1 MNSNV
6 SIVIPVYNEE
16 LHIENVVES
25 VEKYCENIIVV
36 DDKSTDSSLD
46 ILKKLETKYSKKI
59 FILENEKNSGI
70 GYSVK
75 KGFSKALELDNDI
88 VIKFDGDNQ
97 HLPEDIPKFIEKI
110 TKEGFDFVK
119 GNRFLNNAYSKPMPN
134 LKILGNLITTNLQKI
149 VSGNY
154 AISDPNNGFLGVKK
168 ECLNIIDFK
177 NLKNNYFFENS
188 LLINMS
194 SLGLKI
200 GEVPIQ
206 TIYQNEK
213 SSIPEGAVLPM
224 GNYKGFGLSLFCEIL
239 GGLLSGGKTIQPG
252 HDRLGG
258 VVNNMMSILIDPK
271 YLVEDSALNNELES
285 LIDYI
290 KSSPNASDDVPVM
303 LPGEIEQKNMKYRL
317 KNGIPIDDKTFEQI
331 LRAGDSLNVK
341 RPNLIV

>member
-213 SSIPEGAVLPM
+213 SSIPIFMASLKIIPTFIIFFYMRNVL
-224 GNYKGFGLSLFCEIL
+224 NAKFNLSINSIVFFIFLIIFVINLFVNNLSLWAVSIF
-239 GGLLSGGKTIQPG
+239 LLITY
-252 HDRLGG
+252 
-258 VVNNMMSILIDPK
+258 LI
-271 YLVEDSALNNELES
+271 
-285 LIDYI
+285 IDIFNFY
-290 KSSPNASDDVPVM
+290 S
-303 LPGEIEQKNMKYRL
+303 KN
-317 KNGIPIDDKTFEQI
+317 
-331 LRAGDSLNVK
+331 
-341 RPNLIV
+341 

>member
-119 GNRFLNNAYSKPMPN
+119 GNRFLNNAYSKPIPN

-213 SSIPEGAVLPM
+213 SSIPIFMASLKIIPTFIIFFYMRNVL
-224 GNYKGFGLSLFCEIL
+224 NAKFNLSINSIVFFIFLIIFVINLFVNNLSLWAVSIF
-239 GGLLSGGKTIQPG
+239 LLITY
-252 HDRLGG
+252 
-258 VVNNMMSILIDPK
+258 LI
-271 YLVEDSALNNELES
+271 
-285 LIDYI
+285 IDIFNFY
-290 KSSPNASDDVPVM
+290 S
-303 LPGEIEQKNMKYRL
+303 KN
-317 KNGIPIDDKTFEQI
+317 
-331 LRAGDSLNVK
+331 
-341 RPNLIV
+341 

>member
-75 KGFSKALELDNDI
+75 KGFSKALELDNDL

-213 SSIPEGAVLPM
+213 SSIPIFMASLKIIPTFIIFFYMRNVL
-224 GNYKGFGLSLFCEIL
+224 NAKFNLSINSIVFFIFLIIFVINLFVNNLSLWAVSIF
-239 GGLLSGGKTIQPG
+239 LLITY
-252 HDRLGG
+252 
-258 VVNNMMSILIDPK
+258 LI
-271 YLVEDSALNNELES
+271 
-285 LIDYI
+285 IDIFNFY
-290 KSSPNASDDVPVM
+290 S
-303 LPGEIEQKNMKYRL
+303 KN
-317 KNGIPIDDKTFEQI
+317 
-331 LRAGDSLNVK
+331 
-341 RPNLIV
+341 

>member
-75 KGFSKALELDNDI
+75 KGFSKALDLDNDI

-213 SSIPEGAVLPM
+213 SSIPIFMASLKIIPTFIIFFYMRNVL
-224 GNYKGFGLSLFCEIL
+224 NAKFNLSINSIVFFIFLIIFVINLF
-239 GGLLSGGKTIQPG
+239 
-252 HDRLGG
+252 
-258 VVNNMMSILIDPK
+258 VNNLFLWAMSILLLIIYLIIDIFNF
-271 YLVEDSALNNELES
+271 YS
-285 LIDYI
+285 
-290 KSSPNASDDVPVM
+290 
-303 LPGEIEQKNMKYRL
+303 KN
-317 KNGIPIDDKTFEQI
+317 
-331 LRAGDSLNVK
+331 
-341 RPNLIV
+341 

>member
-46 ILKKLETKYSKKI
+46 ILKKLKTRYSKKI
-59 FILENEKNSGI
+59 CILENEKNSGI

-75 KGFSKALELDNDI
+75 KGFSKALELNNDI
-88 VIKFDGDNQ
+88 VLKFDGDNQ

-154 AISDPNNGFLGVKK
+154 AISDPNNGFLAVKK

-213 SSIPEGAVLPM
+213 SSIPIFMASLKIIPTFIIFFYMRNVL
-224 GNYKGFGLSLFCEIL
+224 NAKFNLSINSIVFFIFLIIFVINLF
-239 GGLLSGGKTIQPG
+239 
-252 HDRLGG
+252 
-258 VVNNMMSILIDPK
+258 VNNLFLWVVSIFLLII
-271 YLVEDSALNNELES
+271 YLI
-285 LIDYI
+285 IDIFNFY
-290 KSSPNASDDVPVM
+290 S
-303 LPGEIEQKNMKYRL
+303 KN
-317 KNGIPIDDKTFEQI
+317 
-331 LRAGDSLNVK
+331 
-341 RPNLIV
+341 

>member
-75 KGFSKALELDNDI
+75 KGFSKALDLDNDI

-213 SSIPEGAVLPM
+213 SSIPIFMASLKIIPTFIIFFYMRNVL
-224 GNYKGFGLSLFCEIL
+224 NAKFNLSINSIVFFIFLIIFVINLFVNNLSLWAVSIF
-239 GGLLSGGKTIQPG
+239 LLITY
-252 HDRLGG
+252 
-258 VVNNMMSILIDPK
+258 LI
-271 YLVEDSALNNELES
+271 
-285 LIDYI
+285 IDIFNFY
-290 KSSPNASDDVPVM
+290 S
-303 LPGEIEQKNMKYRL
+303 KN
-317 KNGIPIDDKTFEQI
+317 
-331 LRAGDSLNVK
+331 
-341 RPNLIV
+341 

>member
-75 KGFSKALELDNDI
+75 KGFSKALDLDNDI

-213 SSIPEGAVLPM
+213 SSIPIFMASLKIIPTFIIFFYMRNVL
-224 GNYKGFGLSLFCEIL
+224 NAKFNLSINSIVFFIFLIIFVINLFVNNLSLWAVSIF
-239 GGLLSGGKTIQPG
+239 LLI
-252 HDRLGG
+252 
-258 VVNNMMSILIDPK
+258 IYLI
-271 YLVEDSALNNELES
+271 
-285 LIDYI
+285 IDIFNFY
-290 KSSPNASDDVPVM
+290 S
-303 LPGEIEQKNMKYRL
+303 KN
-317 KNGIPIDDKTFEQI
+317 
-331 LRAGDSLNVK
+331 
-341 RPNLIV
+341 

>member
-213 SSIPEGAVLPM
+213 SSIPIFMASLKIIPTFIIFFYMRNVL
-224 GNYKGFGLSLFCEIL
+224 NAKFNLSINSIVFFIFLIIFVINLF
-239 GGLLSGGKTIQPG
+239 
-252 HDRLGG
+252 
-258 VVNNMMSILIDPK
+258 VNNLFLWAMSILLLIIYLIIDIFNF
-271 YLVEDSALNNELES
+271 YS
-285 LIDYI
+285 
-290 KSSPNASDDVPVM
+290 
-303 LPGEIEQKNMKYRL
+303 KN
-317 KNGIPIDDKTFEQI
+317 
-331 LRAGDSLNVK
+331 
-341 RPNLIV
+341 

>member
-213 SSIPEGAVLPM
+213 SSIPIFMASLKIIPTFIIFFYMRNVL
-224 GNYKGFGLSLFCEIL
+224 NAKFNLSINSIVFFIFLIIFVINLFVNNLSLWAVSIF
-239 GGLLSGGKTIQPG
+239 LLI
-252 HDRLGG
+252 
-258 VVNNMMSILIDPK
+258 IYLI
-271 YLVEDSALNNELES
+271 
-285 LIDYI
+285 IDIFNFY
-290 KSSPNASDDVPVM
+290 S
-303 LPGEIEQKNMKYRL
+303 KN
-317 KNGIPIDDKTFEQI
+317 
-331 LRAGDSLNVK
+331 
-341 RPNLIV
+341 